1 MTKEYTYTYTRTIE
15 IDFDDLVYRYGINDE
30 DNLKEECRILINT
43 YVNYLEDVKYWLLIN
58 HVDEIAND
66 LYNYLQSK
74 K

>member
-15 IDFDDLVYRYGINDE
+15 IDFDDLVHRYGINDE